1 MQQYILQGETG
12 LSPVVVVT
20 TLLLIAAFVLG
31 FGNLLLGSVL

>member
-1 MQQYILQGETG
+1 MQQYIEAGETD

-31 FGNLLLGSVL
+31 FANLLLGSVV